1 LTIRNRFF
9 DHWFPILV
17 HIACLLPIPWLLLD
31 AWQGNLSAD
40 PIRASIIRTGKIAL
54 VLLVLSLMCSPLN
67 NIFGFKPAL
76 RVRRAL
82 GDYAF
87 MYVCLHFA
95 IFVSLDYG
103 FNIQYI
109 SAELLR
115 RPYALVGLVTG
126 LLLIPLAITSFPP
139 WPKRLGKNWK
149 RLHSLVYVIAVLDA
163 LHFILSVKQGVAEP
177 YLWLIL
183 VLFLLVLRIPSI
195 RRFLSGYFTHME

>member
-54 VLLVLSLMCSPLN
+54 SLLVLSLMCSPLN
-67 NIFGFKPAL
+67 NIFGFKPAV
-76 RVRRAL
+76 RIRRAL

-109 SAELLR
+109 SDELLR

-195 RRFLSGYFTHME
+195 RRFLSGYFTHAG